1 MIFFYIF
8 WGRGGGISLP
18 PCLQLQFQKEKNKEK
33 DFFFGGGGADVNL
46 FSMADFSMF
55 FFTHPQN
62 SYKPIQ
68 DEKLTSIGEPYQF
81 SG

>member
-33 DFFFGGGGADVNL
+33 DFFFGGGADVNL

-55 FFTHPQN
+55 FSPTLKIVINQ
-62 SYKPIQ
+62 SRMR
-68 DEKLTSIGEPYQF
+68 S
-81 SG
+81 